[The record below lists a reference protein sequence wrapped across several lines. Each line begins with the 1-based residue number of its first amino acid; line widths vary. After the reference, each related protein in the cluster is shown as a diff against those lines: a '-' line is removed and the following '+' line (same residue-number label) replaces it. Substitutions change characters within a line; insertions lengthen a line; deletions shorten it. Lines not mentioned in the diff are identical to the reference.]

1 MKALDLEGLTISEIA
16 PLIRKKQISPL
27 ELTRRYLDRIKT
39 LNPVLNAYLAI
50 TEDSAVAAA
59 RKAEREIT
67 KGNYRGPLHGIP
79 FSIKDNIA
87 VKGVTAT
94 AGSKILSD
102 WVPDFDATVVERL
115 KEAGVVILGK
125 TNMHEWAKGS
135 NSINPFYGTSRNPWD
150 KTRVPGGSSGGS
162 AVAVAAGLCLASL
175 GTDSAG
181 SVRNPASLCGTV
193 GLKPTLG
200 RVSSFGGVAGT
211 GGYTVNHFGVFTTT
225 VKDCALVLGH
235 IAGHDPKDPLSSD
248 EPVPNYTKPIGKPV
262 KGMKIG
268 IIKGYFEQSLVG
280 EVRRAFEEALR
291 MLKTLGMKTQEVTIP
306 HMDLVP
312 ALQAASTRPEANSD
326 HDHYLRTR
334 ARDYSPGLLYS
345 LIAGLLIP
353 APVYVTA
360 QRVRRLLCQEFDTA
374 FEKVQVI
381 VAPTLFSTAPTIEE
395 CNRGYIEADG
405 KRINLQ
411 DRAGNFLT
419 RYTIPFNVTG
429 LPTISICCGFSSS
442 GLPIGMQI
450 SALPFQEGK
459 LFQVAHAYERAAG
472 WHERKPRL

>member
-1 MKALDLEGLTISEIA
+1 MKAVDLEGLTIGEIA

-27 ELTRRYLDRIKT
+27 ELTRCYLERIKT
-39 LNPVLNAYLAI
+39 LNPVLNAYLAM
-50 TEDSAVAAA
+50 TEEGALAAA
-59 RKAEREIT
+59 KRAEREIT

-87 VKGVTAT
+87 VKGATTT

-115 KEAGVVILGK
+115 KEAGAIILGK

-135 NSINPFYGTSRNPWD
+135 NSINPFYGTSLNPWD
-150 KTRVPGGSSGGS
+150 TTRVPGGSSGGS

-291 MLKTLGMKTQEVTIP
+291 MLKALGMKTQEVTIP

-334 ARDYSPGLLYS
+334 PRDYSPGLLYS

-450 SALPFQEGK
+450 SAPPFQEGTV
-459 LFQVAHAYERAAG
+459 FQVADAYEKVAEWYKRN
-472 WHERKPRL
+472 PQL

>member
-1 MKALDLEGLTISEIA
+1 MKALDLEGLTIGEIA
-16 PLIRKKQISPL
+16 PLLRKKQISPL

-39 LNPVLNAYLAI
+39 LNPALNAYLEI
-50 TEDSAVAAA
+50 TEDSAIAAA
-59 RKAEREIT
+59 RRAEREIS

-79 FSIKDNIA
+79 VSIKDNIA
-87 VKGVTAT
+87 VKGTTTT

-102 WVPDFDATVVERL
+102 WVPDFDATVVARL
-115 KEAGVVILGK
+115 KEAGAVILGK

-150 KTRVPGGSSGGS
+150 TTRIPGGSSGGS
-162 AVAVAAGLCLASL
+162 AVAVAAGLCLASV

-211 GGYTVNHFGVFTTT
+211 GGYTVNHFGVLTRI
-225 VKDCALVLGH
+225 VKDCALVLGN

-248 EPVPNYTKPIGKPV
+248 EPVPNYTKPIGIPV
-262 KGMKIG
+262 KGMKVG

-280 EVRRAFEEALR
+280 EVRSAFEEALR
-291 MLKTLGMKTQEVTIP
+291 TLKTLGVKIQEITIP

-334 ARDYSPGLLYS
+334 PRDYSPGLLYS

-360 QRVRRLLCQEFDTA
+360 QRIRRLLCQEFDLA
-374 FEKVQVI
+374 FEKVQAI

-395 CNRGYIEADG
+395 CNRGYIEAEG
-405 KRINLQ
+405 KRINLT

-442 GLPIGMQI
+442 GLPIGLQI
-450 SALPFQEGK
+450 SAPPFQEGK
-459 LFQVAHAYERAAG
+459 VLQVAHAYERTAK
-472 WHERKPRL
+472 WYKRNPQL